1 MQNLAAYS
9 FEAKVANAELRLQQ
23 IESLIDEWL
32 TVNKGADDPR
42 AMNGV
47 FESLSGDGSGAFE
60 RKRFE
65 AKVGIATE
73 VELIETTNTG
83 AMFTT
88 AIQVT
93 SSLDTVSVFVS
104 LGATPG
110 SSLVAPI
117 KLYPRCPAVVRAI
130 IENFNEWQF
139 AGQPL
144 PFGRAFDATQS
155 QGVKDL
161 CNAIRSSSRRLPL
174 VVVSIDRDEQIWHD
188 LHVRAAE
195 HLIGLADVAFVDAES
210 SWDLTDELGAR
221 DSCYLGAVR
230 LYWPLR
236 RADGN
241 HEGVTWLAQRLATFG
256 TGDKGRNRFLSV
268 LRRTVMS
275 TAALTMLQPS
285 SFREIQNAVTK
296 ERLQTL
302 EGAARDAELDSII
315 AENSQLTEDLE
326 KAKATI
332 SNLQWKLAATE
343 YSRQGDPAANDD
355 DAEDPDQEG
364 ATQAPPS
371 PGETRFY
378 KKIGSGGGVD
388 TLVQTKACQH
398 KSGNWKPAFKGDQAE
413 KGLIKL
419 EGRSDWQSLA
429 HCSACTGGGRWRVN
443 W

>member
-9 FEAKVANAELRLQQ
+9 FEAKVADTELRLQQ
-23 IESLIDEWL
+23 IDSLIEDWL
-32 TVNKGADDPR
+32 STNKGADDPR

-47 FESLSGDGSGAFE
+47 FESLSGDGSGAYE
-60 RKRFE
+60 RKNFR
-65 AKVGIATE
+65 AKEGIATE
-73 VELIETTNTG
+73 IELIETTNTG

-93 SSLDTVSVFVS
+93 STLDTVSVFVS

-130 IENFNEWQF
+130 IEKFNDWQF
-139 AGQPL
+139 AGQAL
-144 PFGRAFDATQS
+144 PFGKAFDATKS
-155 QGVKDL
+155 QGVTDL

-174 VVVSIDRDEQIWHD
+174 IVVSIDRDEQVWHD
-188 LHVRAAE
+188 LHIRAAE

-210 SWDLTDELGAR
+210 SWILTDELGAK

-236 RADGN
+236 RANGN

-256 TGDKGRNRFLSV
+256 PDDQGRNRFLSA
-268 LRRTVMS
+268 LRRKVMS

-296 ERLQTL
+296 ERLQAL

-315 AENSQLTEDLE
+315 GENAKLSTDLE
-326 KAKATI
+326 EARATI
-332 SNLQWKLAATE
+332 SNLQWKLATTE
-343 YSRQGDPAANDD
+343 YSRQGDTAANDD
-355 DAEDPDQEG
+355 DAEDLEQDS
-364 ATQAPPS
+364 AIRLPPE

-388 TLVQTKACQH
+388 TLVQTKVCLH
-398 KSGNWKPAFKGDQAE
+398 KSGNWKPPFKGVQAE
-413 KGLIKL
+413 KGLLKL
-419 EGRSDWQSLA
+419 EGRDDWQSLA

>member
-9 FEAKVANAELRLQQ
+9 FEAKVADAELRHQQ
-23 IESLIDEWL
+23 IDSLIEDWL
-32 TVNKGADDPR
+32 STNKGADDPR
-42 AMNGV
+42 AMNGA

-60 RKRFE
+60 RKRFS
-65 AKVGIATE
+65 AKLGVATE

-88 AIQVT
+88 TIQVT
-93 SSLDTVSVFVS
+93 STIDTVSVFVS

-130 IENFNEWQF
+130 IEKFNDWQF
-139 AGQPL
+139 AGQAL
-144 PFGRAFDATQS
+144 PFGKAFDATQS
-155 QGVKDL
+155 QGVTDL

-174 VVVSIDRDEQIWHD
+174 IVVSIDSDEQVWHD

-210 SWDLTDELGAR
+210 SWNLTDELGAK

-236 RADGN
+236 RADGS

-256 TGDKGRNRFLSV
+256 PGDQGRNRFLSA
-268 LRRTVMS
+268 LRRKVMS

-296 ERLQTL
+296 ERLQAL
-302 EGAARDAELDSII
+302 EGAARDSELDSII
-315 AENSQLTEDLE
+315 GENAQLSADLE
-326 KAKATI
+326 KAKTTI
-332 SNLQWKLAATE
+332 SNLQWKLATTE

-355 DAEDPDQEG
+355 DAEDSERES
-364 ATQAPPS
+364 AIRLPPV
-371 PGETRFY
+371 PGEIRFY

-398 KSGNWKPAFKGDQAE
+398 KSGNWKPAFKGVQAE
-413 KGLIKL
+413 KGLLKL
-419 EGRSDWQSLA
+419 EGRDDWQSLA
-429 HCSACTGGGRWRVN
+429 HCSACTGGGRWRAN

>member
-9 FEAKVANAELRLQQ
+9 FEAKVSDTELRLQQ
-23 IESLIDEWL
+23 IDSLIDAWL
-32 TVNKGADDPR
+32 STSKGADNPR
-42 AMNGV
+42 ATNGT
-47 FESLSGDGSGAFE
+47 FESLSGDGVGAFE
-60 RKRFE
+60 RRRFE
-65 AKVGIATE
+65 AKMGIATE
-73 VELIETTNTG
+73 VELIETTHTG

-93 SSLDTVSVFVS
+93 CIRGTVSVFVS

-117 KLYPRCPAVVRAI
+117 KLYPRCPTVVREI
-130 IENFNEWQF
+130 IEKFSDWQF
-139 AGQPL
+139 AGQML
-144 PFGRAFDATQS
+144 PFGRTFDATHS

-161 CNAIRSSSRRLPL
+161 CGAIRSSSRRLPL
-174 VVVSIDRDEQIWHD
+174 IVVSMDHDEQVWHD
-188 LHVRAAE
+188 LHIRAAE

-210 SWDLTDELGAR
+210 SWTLTDELGAR

-236 RADGN
+236 RVDGS
-241 HEGVTWLAQRLATFG
+241 HEGITWLAQRLTAFG
-256 TGDKGRNRFLSV
+256 IDDQGRNRFLSV

-275 TAALTMLQPS
+275 TAALTLLQPG
-285 SFREIQNAVTK
+285 SFREVQNAVTK
-296 ERLQTL
+296 ERLQAL
-302 EGAARDAELDSII
+302 EGRARDTELDSII
-315 AENSQLTEDLE
+315 EENAKLSEELE
-326 KAKATI
+326 ESKATI
-332 SNLQWKLAATE
+332 SNLQWKLAATA

-355 DAEDPDQEG
+355 DAEDSAQE
-364 ATQAPPS
+364 TTIQMPPE

-419 EGRSDWQSLA
+419 EGRDDWQSLA
-429 HCSACTGGGRWRVN
+429 HCSACKGGGRWRVH